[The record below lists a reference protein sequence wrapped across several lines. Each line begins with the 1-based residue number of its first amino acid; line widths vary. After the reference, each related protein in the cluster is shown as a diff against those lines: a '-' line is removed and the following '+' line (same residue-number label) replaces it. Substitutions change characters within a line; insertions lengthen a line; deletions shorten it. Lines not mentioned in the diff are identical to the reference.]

1 MRVHFPSQIH
11 VNEVQCVHVKVGIII
26 MAAGVV
32 LRVAG
37 MVTVVVDVAGVV
49 KVAMVAGV
57 MKGWL

>member
-1 MRVHFPSQIH
+1 MC
-11 VNEVQCVHVKVGIII
+11 NEVRCVHVKVGIII

-37 MVTVVVDVAGVV
+37 MVAVVVDVAGVV

>member
-1 MRVHFPSQIH
+1 MC
-11 VNEVQCVHVKVGIII
+11 NEVRCVHVKVRIII

-37 MVTVVVDVAGVV
+37 MVAVVVDVAGVV